1 MSNNEEDETVDISDM
16 SIYEPKSSGLNI
28 TDLVKEKQVQEKSTN
43 MSQDNSNY
51 TNIKDLAEDVN
62 KSLLEL
68 DKIERNPRTR
78 PRPRPRQLIK
88 NKQKIIEHKK
98 NYMKTVI
105 DFLLLVTIYVVLSQ
119 PIIINMIS
127 KVVYQLKPTE
137 KGIRFSGILIYG
149 IILTSSYMSSRYFLH
164 NYYSQM

>member
-68 DKIERNPRTR
+68 DKIERKPRPRTR
-78 PRPRPRQLIK
+78 QLTR
-88 NKQKIIEHKK
+88 NKPKFVEHKK

-164 NYYSQM
+164 NYYSHM